1 MKSLTTFWT
10 DMMQFLKTSRHAE
23 GHPMVVFIHDYR
35 HVEQTLGCLHKLV
48 SETHD
53 DDHMMFTDLID
64 SQLFVV
70 ELRHLLSALY
80 HKKEDNPPQPML
92 MIERALESSN
102 FDFVEGV
109 E

>member
-1 MKSLTTFWT
+1 MIE
-10 DMMQFLKTSRHAE
+10 FLKPSRHAE

-48 SETHD
+48 SEAHN
-53 DDHMMFTDLID
+53 DDHVMFSDLIGT
-64 SQLFVV
+64 QLYVL
-70 ELRHLLSALY
+70 ELRYLLSGLY

-92 MIERALESSN
+92 LIERALESFN